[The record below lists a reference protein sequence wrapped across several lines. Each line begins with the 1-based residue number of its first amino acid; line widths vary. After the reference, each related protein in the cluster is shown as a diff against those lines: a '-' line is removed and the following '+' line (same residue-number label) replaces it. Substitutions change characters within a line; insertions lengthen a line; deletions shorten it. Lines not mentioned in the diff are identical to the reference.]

1 MLKGEWEPR
10 CRRGASSSQRLTLHP
25 AGTGGTETFSIKSF
39 SITSQ
44 NTFCDSTLE
53 VRLQFYVFFFSRDNK
68 WQNQGNVKTQAE
80 VWPTGSLKSMSPYMA
95 CPGGKPGV
103 ALWNPQAL
111 WCMPAA
117 YQGQS
122 SCLGEK
128 ASVFT
133 RAAMACVTLLPCAS
147 GMVSTCILDRVGDPR
162 LPEWWME
169 WTFCPLIRLL

>member
-10 CRRGASSSQRLTLHP
+10 CRRGASSSQRLILHP
-25 AGTGGTETFSIKSF
+25 AGTGETESFSIKSF

-53 VRLQFYVFFFSRDNK
+53 VLLQFSVFFFSRDNK

-80 VWPTGSLKSMSPYMA
+80 VWLAGSLKSYVPLHGLPRWEAQSCSLEPTGLVVHA
-95 CPGGKPGV
+95 
-103 ALWNPQAL
+103 
-111 WCMPAA
+111 AA

-122 SCLGEK
+122 SSLGEK

-133 RAAMACVTLLPCAS
+133 RAAMASVTLVPGAS